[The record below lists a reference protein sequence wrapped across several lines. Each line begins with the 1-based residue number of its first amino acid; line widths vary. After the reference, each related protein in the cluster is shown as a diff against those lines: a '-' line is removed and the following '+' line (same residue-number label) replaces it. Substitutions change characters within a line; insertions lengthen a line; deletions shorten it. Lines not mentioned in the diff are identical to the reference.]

1 MKMKHNKK
9 RNTAFIYEVVIR
21 ELAKAI
27 HEGDLK
33 MKKKIIKLIREAF
46 NSNTIMGKDLELYKS
61 ILETKEVDRYIAEK
75 IMFQSRV
82 QKGSIDHKRLF
93 AEQSKLIETVNKEI
107 SPDVFS
113 NFVPNY
119 KDLATIFQIFHP
131 KTKTKNR
138 VLLESQMIDRMTLSE
153 DSSESE
159 IKPIDNLTYKTFVKK
174 FNEKYSETLLAEQKD
189 LLSKFIGSFSDNG
202 LDLKVYLSEE
212 IPRLLK
218 VVLQSKKMTEIK
230 DDKDMV
236 NKTDKVIEVL
246 KETSDRKVDK
256 ELVHDIL
263 KIQNLAKEIEKCP

>member
-33 MKKKIIKLIREAF
+33 KKKKIIKLIREAF